1 MYDELEYMYNA
12 KEEKDSPEEEEAEPE
27 DDVVNHLSDITDNF
41 LDKEDFPGNFDIK
54 VIENSHIKEKLYKL
68 SSFLTMSSLLK
79 ESDEILKLANY
90 SILEEAES
98 LRVEIKDRIFKIL
111 SDAYSEKNVGWKY
124 ETDFNKNLTK
134 IGFDS
139 LEADFVR
146 LMDEGLSALEA
157 LDTAAASEILW
168 AASGLT
174 PEGHH
179 DFDESLTSLL
189 LFQNDDLNRQ
199 ADRSE
204 NDEAPELHG
213 EISKKF
219 SEWIEHRAPN
229 FESLDSLELEDLVNI
244 IIEAY
249 PELDAAVDDIYEEWE
264 EFLDGLSEKQRSIV
278 EPIELGKDTSEEIME
293 YADTSFPKYYEQE
306 EHVGTS
312 GDLERLEEK
321 LFPRNFNKLEE
332 YL

>member
-1 MYDELEYMYNA
+1 MYDELEYMYNT
-12 KEEKDSPEEEEAEPE
+12 KEEGDSPEEEKESEE
-27 DDVVNHLSDITDNF
+27 DVVNHLSDITDNF

-68 SSFLTMSSLLK
+68 SSFLVMSSLLR

-98 LRVEIKDRIFKIL
+98 LRIEIKNRIFKIL

-124 ETDFNKNLTK
+124 ETDFNQNITK
-134 IGFDS
+134 IGFDG
-139 LEADFVR
+139 LETDFVR
-146 LMDEGLSALEA
+146 LMDEGLSALDD
-157 LDTAAASEILW
+157 LDIDTASEVLW
-168 AASGLT
+168 AASGLV

-179 DFDESLTSLL
+179 DFDENLTSLL

-199 ADRSE
+199 ADRPGR
-204 NDEAPELHG
+204 DEVQEIRG

-219 SEWIEHRAPN
+219 SEWIEYRAPN
-229 FESLDSLELEDLVNI
+229 FESLESLELEELVNVI
-244 IIEAY
+244 VEAY

-264 EFLDGLSEKQRSIV
+264 EFLDGLSEEQKLIV
-278 EPIELGKDTSEEIME
+278 EPIELEPYVPEETVE
-293 YADTSFPKYYEQE
+293 YTDTSFPKHYEQE
-306 EHVGTS
+306 EPVGTS
-312 GDLERLEEK
+312 GDLERLEEE
-321 LFPRNFNKLEE
+321 LFPKNFNKLEE